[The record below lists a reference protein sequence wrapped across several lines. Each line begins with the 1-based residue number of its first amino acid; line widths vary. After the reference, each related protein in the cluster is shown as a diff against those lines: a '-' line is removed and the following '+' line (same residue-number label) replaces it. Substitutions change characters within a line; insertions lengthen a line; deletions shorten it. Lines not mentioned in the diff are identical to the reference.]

1 MATSLFYVYV
11 MATSFF
17 YIFIDI
23 DIDIYIDMEIQFG
36 EWVGHGGWLIGPKNF
51 RPKASP
57 ARAYYEL
64 CEFIILA
71 GFHRAKDNP
80 SVQRVRP
87 PCQMCHPLAFSICYV
102 PERQKVGNY
111 WGAMMGEKD
120 LLKFHEHLKIVVHS
134 ISMKYILFFQP
145 CFCGNL
151 APM

>member
-111 WGAMMGEKD
+111 WGLWWGEKT
-120 LLKFHEHLKIVVHS
+120 
-134 ISMKYILFFQP
+134 Y
-145 CFCGNL
+145 
-151 APM
+151 